1 MSPITNPCS
10 MSPSKQVRFTASPP
24 ISAANSGATSSSTPL
39 PVVPSEHSSSS
50 TEVLPPYPLLAGPI
64 SPLQEPLLLAE
75 AEQATPLAG
84 PLCPLL
90 AEEEQVTQAAGV
102 PSLPIETI
110 EPAGVPAV
118 PIDTKEPGMCALPV
132 RTLTLDG
139 YVCLELI
146 KVEAHL
152 ASIRDMLS
160 RQ

>member
-1 MSPITNPCS
+1 MSPITNSCS

-24 ISAANSGATSSSTPL
+24 ISAANSGVTSSSTLL
-39 PVVPSEHSSSS
+39 PAVPAEPSPSS
-50 TEVLPPYPLLAGPI
+50 TVVLPPYPLLAGPI
-64 SPLQEPLLLAE
+64 SPLHEPLLLAE

-84 PLCPLL
+84 PFCPLL
-90 AEEEQVTQAAGV
+90 AEEEQATQAAGV
-102 PSLPIETI
+102 PSLPIETT
-110 EPAGVPAV
+110 EPAGVPAL
-118 PIDTKEPGMCALPV
+118 PIETTEPGICALPV